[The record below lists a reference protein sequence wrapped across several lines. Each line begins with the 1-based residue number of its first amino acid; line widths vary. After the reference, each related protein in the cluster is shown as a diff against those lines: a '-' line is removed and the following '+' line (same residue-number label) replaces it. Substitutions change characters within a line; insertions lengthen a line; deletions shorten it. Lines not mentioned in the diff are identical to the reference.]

1 MEKDKEIQRLKDHLR
16 SRYSSSSLLE
26 QLEEKTKEC
35 EKKQQ
40 LLESFSRETDILKKQ
55 LSAMTKRLSELE
67 SKAST
72 LHLSQVLNFL

>member
-40 LLESFSRETDILKKQ
+40 LLESLSRETDILKKQ
-55 LSAMTKRLSELE
+55 LSATTKRLSELE

>member
-1 MEKDKEIQRLKDHLR
+1 LF
-16 SRYSSSSLLE
+16 E

-40 LLESFSRETDILKKQ
+40 LLESLSKETDVLKNQ
-55 LSAMTKRLSELE
+55 LSATTKRLSELE

-72 LHLSQVLNFL
+72 LHLSQVLSFL